1 MTAPAASPVR
11 GARRAMIVAVVASLL
26 VASLCGIVALLGGGF
41 GDLQARIVATTLIV
55 AAFGTSALCH
65 LAVVTRA
72 VRALGFAGLAASVAA
87 AGAAL
92 WLVWGGDGLFEG
104 DGDGSLLKTLLVA
117 TIVAISLAHA
127 NLLLLLAERR
137 RTVIRAGLVLT
148 LAAIAVVATMLALPV
163 ITDGAVGDREWYWRW
178 FGVAGIVD
186 ALGTIALPVLAL
198 VLRGRGHEPAAT
210 ATTLTE
216 SAATE
221 PASAGAATGA
231 VPSGTASAG
240 TASAGTASAG
250 TASAGTASAGSTSPG
265 PASAGNTTTR
275 AATVGTASAGARADG
290 AAAAPTAAVTSSG
303 GAGGDDVGIPSAGAD
318 VAPVRIVLDL
328 PADLVARLDA
338 AADGQARDA
347 AALRVLRNALV
358 QG

>member
-72 VRALGFAGLAASVAA
+72 VRVLGFAGLAASVIA

-92 WLVWGGDGLFEG
+92 WLVWSGDELFEG
-104 DGDGSLLKTLLVA
+104 DGDGSVLKTLLVA

-137 RTVIRAGLVLT
+137 RTVIRTGLVLT

-163 ITDGAVGDREWYWRW
+163 ITDGAVGGGEWYWRW

-198 VLRGRGHEPAAT
+198 VLRGRREHGP
-210 ATTLTE
+210 
-216 SAATE
+216 
-221 PASAGAATGA
+221 
-231 VPSGTASAG
+231 
-240 TASAGTASAG
+240 
-250 TASAGTASAGSTSPG
+250 TSLG
-265 PASAGNTTTR
+265 PASTGIVSTG
-275 AATVGTASAGARADG
+275 TVSTGTAAEDDG
-290 AAAAPTAAVTSSG
+290 A
-303 GAGGDDVGIPSAGAD
+303 GIPSAVPEVAAD
-318 VAPVRIVLDL
+318 TAPNAAQDAAPVRIVLDL

-338 AADGQARDA
+338 AADGQPRNA

-358 QG
+358 RG

>member
-72 VRALGFAGLAASVAA
+72 VRALGFAGLAASVVA

-92 WLVWGGDGLFEG
+92 WLVWGGDGLLEG
-104 DGDGSLLKTLLVA
+104 DGDGSVLKGLLVA

-137 RTVIRAGLVLT
+137 RTVIRAGLGLT

-163 ITDGAVGDREWYWRW
+163 ITDGEVGDSEWYWRW

-210 ATTLTE
+210 GPR
-216 SAATE
+216 
-221 PASAGAATGA
+221 PASDGDTG
-231 VPSGTASAG
+231 
-240 TASAGTASAG
+240 
-250 TASAGTASAGSTSPG
+250 
-265 PASAGNTTTR
+265 TR
-275 AATVGTASAGARADG
+275 AAAHGTASAGARAD
-290 AAAAPTAAVTSSG
+290 AAESAAPTAAVTDSG
-303 GAGGDDVGIPSAGAD
+303 GAGGDDVGSPSTTSD

>member
-41 GDLQARIVATTLIV
+41 GDLQARIVATTLVV

-72 VRALGFAGLAASVAA
+72 VRALGFAGLAASVVAA
-87 AGAAL
+87 VAAL
-92 WLVWGGDGLFEG
+92 WLVWGGDELVEG
-104 DGDGSLLKTLLVA
+104 DGDGSVLKTLLVA

-137 RTVIRAGLVLT
+137 RTVIRAGLGLT

-163 ITDGAVGDREWYWRW
+163 ITDGEVGDSEWYWRW

-210 ATTLTE
+210 DPAP
-216 SAATE
+216 TE
-221 PASAGAATGA
+221 PAATGPAATGTQLGSTGAATGS
-231 VPSGTASAG
+231 VSS
-240 TASAGTASAG
+240 
-250 TASAGTASAGSTSPG
+250 G
-265 PASAGNTTTR
+265 PASAGNTTTG
-275 AATVGTASAGARADG
+275 AATAGTASAGARADG
-290 AAAAPTAAVTSSG
+290 AAAAPTAAVAGSDGT
-303 GAGGDDVGIPSAGAD
+303 GGDDTGTPSAESD

-358 QG
+358 EG

>member
-72 VRALGFAGLAASVAA
+72 VRVLGFAGLAASVIA

-92 WLVWGGDGLFEG
+92 WLVWSGDELFEG
-104 DGDGSLLKTLLVA
+104 DGDGSVLKTLLVA

-137 RTVIRAGLVLT
+137 RTVIRTGLVLT

-163 ITDGAVGDREWYWRW
+163 ITDGAVGGGEWYWRW

-186 ALGTIALPVLAL
+186 ALGTIALPVLAP
-198 VLRGRGHEPAAT
+198 VLRGRREHGPT
-210 ATTLTE
+210 
-216 SAATE
+216 
-221 PASAGAATGA
+221 
-231 VPSGTASAG
+231 
-240 TASAGTASAG
+240 
-250 TASAGTASAGSTSPG
+250 STG
-265 PASAGNTTTR
+265 PASTG
-275 AATVGTASAGARADG
+275 TVSTGTAAEDDG
-290 AAAAPTAAVTSSG
+290 A
-303 GAGGDDVGIPSAGAD
+303 GIPSAVPEVAAD
-318 VAPVRIVLDL
+318 TAPDAAQDAAPVRIVLDL

-338 AADGQARDA
+338 AAEGQPRDA

-358 QG
+358 RG

>member
-1 MTAPAASPVR
+1 
-11 GARRAMIVAVVASLL
+11 MIVAVVASLL
-26 VASLCGIVALLGGGF
+26 VASLRGIVALLGGGF

-72 VRALGFAGLAASVAA
+72 VRLLGFAGLAASVVA

-92 WLVWGGDGLFEG
+92 WLVWSGDELFEG
-104 DGDGSLLKTLLVA
+104 DGDGSVLKTLLVA

-137 RTVIRAGLVLT
+137 RTVIRTGLVLT

-163 ITDGAVGDREWYWRW
+163 ITAGAVGGGEWYWRW

-198 VLRGRGHEPAAT
+198 VLRGRREHRPSSTG
-210 ATTLTE
+210 TT
-216 SAATE
+216 S
-221 PASAGAATGA
+221 TGA
-231 VPSGTASAG
+231 VSSGT
-240 TASAGTASAG
+240 
-250 TASAGTASAGSTSPG
+250 
-265 PASAGNTTTR
+265 
-275 AATVGTASAGARADG
+275 
-290 AAAAPTAAVTSSG
+290 TSSG
-303 GAGGDDVGIPSAGAD
+303 ATAEDDGTGTPGAAPEVAPDA
-318 VAPVRIVLDL
+318 APVRIVLDL

-338 AADGQARDA
+338 AADGAPRDA

-358 QG
+358 RG

>member
-72 VRALGFAGLAASVAA
+72 VRVLGFAGLAASVIA

-92 WLVWGGDGLFEG
+92 WLVWSGDELFEG
-104 DGDGSLLKTLLVA
+104 DGDGSVLKTLLVA

-137 RTVIRAGLVLT
+137 RTVIRTGLVLT

-163 ITDGAVGDREWYWRW
+163 ITDGAVGGGEWYWRW

-198 VLRGRGHEPAAT
+198 VLRGRREHGP
-210 ATTLTE
+210 
-216 SAATE
+216 
-221 PASAGAATGA
+221 
-231 VPSGTASAG
+231 
-240 TASAGTASAG
+240 
-250 TASAGTASAGSTSPG
+250 TSIG
-265 PASAGNTTTR
+265 PASTG
-275 AATVGTASAGARADG
+275 TVSTGTAAEDDG
-290 AAAAPTAAVTSSG
+290 A
-303 GAGGDDVGIPSAGAD
+303 GIPSAVPEVAAD
-318 VAPVRIVLDL
+318 TAQDAAQDAAPVRIVLDL

-338 AADGQARDA
+338 AADGQPRDA

-358 QG
+358 RG

>member
-72 VRALGFAGLAASVAA
+72 VRVLGFAGLAASVIA

-92 WLVWGGDGLFEG
+92 WLVWSGDELFEG
-104 DGDGSLLKTLLVA
+104 DGDGSVLKTLLVA

-137 RTVIRAGLVLT
+137 RTVIRTGLVLT

-163 ITDGAVGDREWYWRW
+163 ITDGAVGGGEWYWRW

-198 VLRGRGHEPAAT
+198 VLRGRREHGPT
-210 ATTLTE
+210 
-216 SAATE
+216 SIGR
-221 PASAGAATGA
+221 ASTGT
-231 VPSGTASAG
+231 VSTGTAAE
-240 TASAGTASAG
+240 
-250 TASAGTASAGSTSPG
+250 
-265 PASAGNTTTR
+265 N
-275 AATVGTASAGARADG
+275 DG
-290 AAAAPTAAVTSSG
+290 A
-303 GAGGDDVGIPSAGAD
+303 GIPSAVPEVAAD
-318 VAPVRIVLDL
+318 TAPNAAQDAAPVRIVLDL
-328 PADLVARLDA
+328 PADLVVRLDA
-338 AADGQARDA
+338 AADGQPRDA

-358 QG
+358 RG

>member
-1 MTAPAASPVR
+1 
-11 GARRAMIVAVVASLL
+11 MIVAVVASLL

-72 VRALGFAGLAASVAA
+72 VRALGFAGLAASVVA

-137 RTVIRAGLVLT
+137 RTVIRAGLGLT

-198 VLRGRGHEPAAT
+198 VLRGRRHEPAAT
-210 ATTLTE
+210 DP
-216 SAATE
+216 AATGTQLG
-221 PASAGAATGA
+221 STGAATGS
-231 VPSGTASAG
+231 VSS
-240 TASAGTASAG
+240 
-250 TASAGTASAGSTSPG
+250 G
-265 PASAGNTTTR
+265 PASAGNTTTG
-275 AATVGTASAGARADG
+275 AATAGTASSGARADG
-290 AAAAPTAAVTSSG
+290 AAAPTAAVAGSD
-303 GAGGDDVGIPSAGAD
+303 GAGGDDAGTPSAESD

-338 AADGQARDA
+338 AAGGQARDA

-358 QG
+358 HG

>member
-1 MTAPAASPVR
+1 MTAPAASPVS

-72 VRALGFAGLAASVAA
+72 VRVLGFAGLAASVIA

-92 WLVWGGDGLFEG
+92 WLVWSGDELFEG
-104 DGDGSLLKTLLVA
+104 DGDGSVLKTLLVA

-137 RTVIRAGLVLT
+137 RTVIRTGLVLT

-163 ITDGAVGDREWYWRW
+163 ITDGAVGGGEWYWRW

-198 VLRGRGHEPAAT
+198 VLRGRREHGPT
-210 ATTLTE
+210 
-216 SAATE
+216 SIG
-221 PASAGAATGA
+221 PASTGTVSTGTVSTGTAAEDDGAGIPGA
-231 VPSGTASAG
+231 VPEVAADTAQD
-240 TASAGTASAG
+240 
-250 TASAGTASAGSTSPG
+250 
-265 PASAGNTTTR
+265 
-275 AATVGTASAGARADG
+275 AAQDA
-290 AAAAPTAAVTSSG
+290 
-303 GAGGDDVGIPSAGAD
+303 
-318 VAPVRIVLDL
+318 APVRIVLDL

-338 AADGQARDA
+338 AADGQPRDA

-358 QG
+358 RG

>member
-1 MTAPAASPVR
+1 
-11 GARRAMIVAVVASLL
+11 MIVAVVASLL

-72 VRALGFAGLAASVAA
+72 VRALGFAGLAASVVA

-104 DGDGSLLKTLLVA
+104 DGDGSVLKTLLVA

-137 RTVIRAGLVLT
+137 RTVIRAGLGLT

-198 VLRGRGHEPAAT
+198 VLRGRRHEPAAT
-210 ATTLTE
+210 EPAATELAPTE
-216 SAATE
+216 PAPTEPAPTEPAATE
-221 PASAGAATGA
+221 PASAGTQ
-231 VPSGTASAG
+231 PASAG
-240 TASAGTASAG
+240 AATEAVSS
-250 TASAGTASAGSTSPG
+250 GTASAGSTSPG
-265 PASAGNTTTR
+265 PASAGNTATR
-275 AATVGTASAGARADG
+275 AATAGTASAGARADG
-290 AAAAPTAAVTSSG
+290 EATTAPTAAVVGSD
-303 GAGGDDVGIPSAGAD
+303 GAGGDDAGTPSAESD

-347 AALRVLRNALV
+347 AALRVLRNALA

>member
-1 MTAPAASPVR
+1 
-11 GARRAMIVAVVASLL
+11 MIVAVVASLL

-72 VRALGFAGLAASVAA
+72 VRLLGFAGLAASVVA

-92 WLVWGGDGLFEG
+92 WLVWSGDELFED
-104 DGDGSLLKTLLVA
+104 DGDGSVLKTLLVA

-137 RTVIRAGLVLT
+137 RTVIRTGLGLT

-163 ITDGAVGDREWYWRW
+163 ITDGAVGGGEWYWRW
-178 FGVAGIVD
+178 FGVAGIFD

-198 VLRGRGHEPAAT
+198 VLRGRGEH
-210 ATTLTE
+210 
-216 SAATE
+216 
-221 PASAGAATGA
+221 
-231 VPSGTASAG
+231 
-240 TASAGTASAG
+240 
-250 TASAGTASAGSTSPG
+250 G
-265 PASAGNTTTR
+265 PASTGT
-275 AATVGTASAGARADG
+275 TASGTTAQDDG
-290 AAAAPTAAVTSSG
+290 TGTPSAAPEVAPDA
-303 GAGGDDVGIPSAGAD
+303 
-318 VAPVRIVLDL
+318 APVRIVLDL

-338 AADGQARDA
+338 AADGQPRDA

-358 QG
+358 GG

>member
-11 GARRAMIVAVVASLL
+11 GARRAMIVAVVASLI

-65 LAVVTRA
+65 LAVVTRS
-72 VRALGFAGLAASVAA
+72 VRVLGFAGLAASVIA

-92 WLVWGGDGLFEG
+92 WLVWSGDELFEG
-104 DGDGSLLKTLLVA
+104 DGDGSVLKTLLVA

-137 RTVIRAGLVLT
+137 RTVIRTGLVLT
-148 LAAIAVVATMLALPV
+148 LAAIAVAATMLALPV
-163 ITDGAVGDREWYWRW
+163 ITDGAVGGGEWYWRW

-198 VLRGRGHEPAAT
+198 VLRGRREHGPT
-210 ATTLTE
+210 
-216 SAATE
+216 
-221 PASAGAATGA
+221 
-231 VPSGTASAG
+231 
-240 TASAGTASAG
+240 
-250 TASAGTASAGSTSPG
+250 STG
-265 PASAGNTTTR
+265 PASTG
-275 AATVGTASAGARADG
+275 TVSTGTVSTGTAAEDDG
-290 AAAAPTAAVTSSG
+290 A
-303 GAGGDDVGIPSAGAD
+303 GIPSAVPEVAAD
-318 VAPVRIVLDL
+318 TAQDAAQDAAPVRIVLDL

-338 AADGQARDA
+338 AADGQPRDA

-358 QG
+358 RG

>member
-1 MTAPAASPVR
+1 
-11 GARRAMIVAVVASLL
+11 MIVAVVASLL

-41 GDLQARIVATTLIV
+41 GDLQARIVATTLVV

-72 VRALGFAGLAASVAA
+72 VRAPGFAGLAASVVA
-87 AGAAL
+87 AGSAL
-92 WLVWGGDGLFEG
+92 WLVWGGDGILES
-104 DGDGSLLKTLLVA
+104 DGDGSVLKTLLVA

-127 NLLLLLAERR
+127 NLLLLLAGRR
-137 RTVIRAGLVLT
+137 RTVIRAGLGST

-163 ITDGAVGDREWYWRW
+163 ITDGAVGDSEWYWRW

-198 VLRGRGHEPAAT
+198 VLRGRGHEPAP
-210 ATTLTE
+210 
-216 SAATE
+216 AA
-221 PASAGAATGA
+221 AA
-231 VPSGTASAG
+231 
-240 TASAGTASAG
+240 
-250 TASAGTASAGSTSPG
+250 
-265 PASAGNTTTR
+265 
-275 AATVGTASAGARADG
+275 GTASAGARADG
-290 AAAAPTAAVTSSG
+290 AVTGSG
-303 GAGGDDVGIPSAGAD
+303 GAGGAGGEDATVPTAATS

-338 AADGQARDA
+338 AADGQPRDA

-358 QG
+358 RG

>member
-26 VASLCGIVALLGGGF
+26 AASLCGIVALLGGGF

-72 VRALGFAGLAASVAA
+72 VRVLGFAGLAASVIA

-92 WLVWGGDGLFEG
+92 WLVWSGDELFEG
-104 DGDGSLLKTLLVA
+104 DGDGSVLKTLLVA

-137 RTVIRAGLVLT
+137 RTVIRTGLVLT

-163 ITDGAVGDREWYWRW
+163 ITDGAVGGGEWYWRW

-198 VLRGRGHEPAAT
+198 VLRGRREHGP
-210 ATTLTE
+210 
-216 SAATE
+216 
-221 PASAGAATGA
+221 
-231 VPSGTASAG
+231 
-240 TASAGTASAG
+240 
-250 TASAGTASAGSTSPG
+250 TSLG
-265 PASAGNTTTR
+265 PASTGIVSTG
-275 AATVGTASAGARADG
+275 TVSTGTAAEDDG
-290 AAAAPTAAVTSSG
+290 A
-303 GAGGDDVGIPSAGAD
+303 GIPSAVPEVAAD
-318 VAPVRIVLDL
+318 TAPNAAQDAAPVRIVLDL

-338 AADGQARDA
+338 AADGQPRNA

-358 QG
+358 RG

>member
-72 VRALGFAGLAASVAA
+72 VRVLGFAGLAASVIA

-92 WLVWGGDGLFEG
+92 WLVWSGDELFEG
-104 DGDGSLLKTLLVA
+104 DSDGSVLKTLLVA

-137 RTVIRAGLVLT
+137 RTVIRTGLVLT

-163 ITDGAVGDREWYWRW
+163 ITDGAVGGGEWYWRW

-198 VLRGRGHEPAAT
+198 VLRGRREHGP
-210 ATTLTE
+210 
-216 SAATE
+216 
-221 PASAGAATGA
+221 
-231 VPSGTASAG
+231 
-240 TASAGTASAG
+240 
-250 TASAGTASAGSTSPG
+250 TSIG
-265 PASAGNTTTR
+265 PASTG
-275 AATVGTASAGARADG
+275 TVSTGTVSTGTAAEDDG
-290 AAAAPTAAVTSSG
+290 A
-303 GAGGDDVGIPSAGAD
+303 GIPSAVPEVAAD
-318 VAPVRIVLDL
+318 TAPNAAQDAAQDAAPVRIVLDL

-338 AADGQARDA
+338 AADGQPRDA

-358 QG
+358 RG

>member
-72 VRALGFAGLAASVAA
+72 VRVLGFAGLAASVIA

-92 WLVWGGDGLFEG
+92 WLVWSGDELFEG
-104 DGDGSLLKTLLVA
+104 DGDGSVLKTLLVA

-127 NLLLLLAERR
+127 NLLLLLAERQ
-137 RTVIRAGLVLT
+137 RTVIRTGLVLT

-163 ITDGAVGDREWYWRW
+163 ITDGAVGGGEWYWRW

-198 VLRGRGHEPAAT
+198 VLRGRREHGPT
-210 ATTLTE
+210 
-216 SAATE
+216 
-221 PASAGAATGA
+221 
-231 VPSGTASAG
+231 
-240 TASAGTASAG
+240 
-250 TASAGTASAGSTSPG
+250 STG
-265 PASAGNTTTR
+265 PASTG
-275 AATVGTASAGARADG
+275 TVSTETVSTGTAAEDDG
-290 AAAAPTAAVTSSG
+290 A
-303 GAGGDDVGIPSAGAD
+303 GIPSAVPEVAPNAAQD
-318 VAPVRIVLDL
+318 AAQDAAPVRIVLDL

-338 AADGQARDA
+338 AADGQPRDA

-358 QG
+358 RG

>member
-1 MTAPAASPVR
+1 
-11 GARRAMIVAVVASLL
+11 MIVAVVASLL

-72 VRALGFAGLAASVAA
+72 VRALGFAGLAASVVA

-104 DGDGSLLKTLLVA
+104 DGDGSVLKTLLVT

-137 RTVIRAGLVLT
+137 RTVIRAGLGLT

-210 ATTLTE
+210 EPAPSE
-216 SAATE
+216 PAATE
-221 PASAGAATGA
+221 PTSAGTQPASAGAATGE
-231 VPSGTASAG
+231 VSS
-240 TASAGTASAG
+240 
-250 TASAGTASAGSTSPG
+250 GTASAGSTSPG
-265 PASAGNTTTR
+265 PASAGNTATR
-275 AATVGTASAGARADG
+275 AATAGTASAGARADG
-290 AAAAPTAAVTSSG
+290 EATTAPTASVTGSG
-303 GAGGDDVGIPSAGAD
+303 GAGGDDAGIPSAGSD

-347 AALRVLRNALV
+347 AALRVLRNALA

>member
-1 MTAPAASPVR
+1 
-11 GARRAMIVAVVASLL
+11 MIVAVVASLL

-72 VRALGFAGLAASVAA
+72 VRLLGFAGLAASVVA

-92 WLVWGGDGLFEG
+92 GLVWSGDELFED
-104 DGDGSLLKTLLVA
+104 DGDGSVLKTLLVA

-137 RTVIRAGLVLT
+137 RTVIRTGLVLT

-163 ITDGAVGDREWYWRW
+163 ITDGAVGGGEWYWRW

-198 VLRGRGHEPAAT
+198 VLRGRGEHG
-210 ATTLTE
+210 
-216 SAATE
+216 
-221 PASAGAATGA
+221 PASTGTT
-231 VPSGTASAG
+231 STGTASSG
-240 TASAGTASAG
+240 T
-250 TASAGTASAGSTSPG
+250 
-265 PASAGNTTTR
+265 
-275 AATVGTASAGARADG
+275 
-290 AAAAPTAAVTSSG
+290 TSSG
-303 GAGGDDVGIPSAGAD
+303 ATAEDDGTGTPGAAPEVAPDA
-318 VAPVRIVLDL
+318 APVRIVLDL

-338 AADGQARDA
+338 AADGAPRDA

-358 QG
+358 GG